1 MTNGNGEIMTK
12 ARTVLV
18 TAGMIVT
25 STLTAAFC
33 GGVAAVPAYAASSGS
48 ILFTSNQ
55 GGHKDIWIMHP
66 DGTGKH
72 RLTDDETADDFAAA
86 SPDGRRVVW
95 TRGVFFGPESE
106 IWVMNIDG
114 SGKRQL
120 TFNDASDGGVA
131 TWSPDGTKIAFKS
144 SRDSANPDRPNNEIY
159 IMNADGT
166 DQHNITNHPAEE
178 VLPDWSPDGKKIAF
192 VSDRGGD
199 FAIYTMA
206 TDGRNVRKLTED
218 SMYAANP
225 RWSPDGKRI
234 LFADGSCHRPC
245 KYDHN
250 DLWVRNDD
258 GKSPKQ
264 LTNSAVNELPGDW
277 SRDMKYA
284 VVNYYFSSRTEGQP
298 ISDLAI
304 VDLTRGTVSKLTN
317 TEEIREENPFWLH

>member
-1 MTNGNGEIMTK
+1 
-12 ARTVLV
+12 
-18 TAGMIVT
+18 
-25 STLTAAFC
+25 
-33 GGVAAVPAYAASSGS
+33 
-48 ILFTSNQ
+48 
-55 GGHKDIWIMHP
+55 
-66 DGTGKH
+66 
-72 RLTDDETADDFAAA
+72 LTDDDTADDFAAA

-144 SRDSANPDRPNNEIY
+144 SRGSANPDRPNNEIY
-159 IMNADGT
+159 VMNADGT

-206 TDGRNVRKLTED
+206 PDGSNVQKLTD
-218 SMYAANP
+218 NSLYAANP
-225 RWSPDGKRI
+225 KWSPDGKRI
-234 LFADGSCHRPC
+234 LFADGFCHRPC
-245 KYDHN
+245 KYTAS
-250 DLWVRNDD
+250 DLWVMNAD

-284 VVNYYFSSRTEGQP
+284 VVDYFSSTAEGPP
-298 ISDLAI
+298 ISDLAV
-304 VDLTRGTVSKLTN
+304 VDLSNGAVTKLTN
-317 TEEIREENPFWLH
+317 TEAISEEHPFWVY